1 MEQAVLQAGVAFYLG
16 TIIYL
21 ANLEAATG
29 RQHPLLRPML
39 YSVTLLVLLYGLLL
53 LTAPSLPDLPPIDP
67 TAAGV
72 GVAVA
77 VVGSF
82 TGILFIRSDRVRAA
96 LRRILGEG
104 AGYDPASRV
113 HMTAIVLMIAIVAIT
128 IVDFVAS
135 GGIGG
140 MATTIEETRTRG
152 IDSLIIV
159 QTILFAL
166 AALLGVGFAVR
177 RTLPEVLAR
186 LGLRAPTPQDLNWGL
201 GVGLLSYLGVIV
213 LTIVWMLLVTPEQFA
228 EQTAA
233 SEQIARSF
241 DSIPIAL
248 VLSLAIAF
256 GEEVFFRGALQ
267 PIFGV
272 WFTSLFFVALHT
284 QYALTPATLAILLVS
299 LAFGWLRQRYS
310 TTAAIVAHFI
320 YNFVQLAL
328 AILVGSSLTP

>member
-53 LTAPSLPDLPPIDP
+53 LTAPLPDLPPLDP
-67 TAAGV
+67 TAAGA

-77 VVGSF
+77 VIGSF
-82 TGILFIRSDRVRAA
+82 TGILFIRSDRSRAA
-96 LRRILGEG
+96 LRRLLGER
-104 AGYDPASRV
+104 AGYDPASPV
-113 HMTAIVLMIAIVAIT
+113 HTTAIVLMLAFVAIT
-128 IVDFVAS
+128 LVDFVAS

-140 MATTIEETRTRG
+140 MATTIEETQTRG

-166 AALLGVGFAVR
+166 AALLGVGVAIR
-177 RTLPEVLAR
+177 RDFRQALAR
-186 LGLRAPTPQDLNWGL
+186 LGLRVPTPQDLNWGI
-201 GVGLLSYLGVIV
+201 GVGLLAYLGVIA

-241 DSIPIAL
+241 DSIPVAL
-248 VLSLAIAF
+248 VLSLVIAF
-256 GEEVFFRGALQ
+256 GEEIFFRGAIQ
-267 PIFGV
+267 PIFGL
-272 WFTSLFFVALHT
+272 WFTSIFFVALHT
-284 QYALTPATLAILLVS
+284 QYALTPATVAILLAS

-310 TTAAIVAHFI
+310 TTAAIAAHFV